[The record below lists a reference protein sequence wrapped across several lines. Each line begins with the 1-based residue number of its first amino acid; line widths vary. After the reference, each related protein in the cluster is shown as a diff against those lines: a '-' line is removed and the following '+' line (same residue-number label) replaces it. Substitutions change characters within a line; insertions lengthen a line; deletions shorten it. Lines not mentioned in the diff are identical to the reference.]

1 MLKSFQL
8 AAIAGKGAT
17 VQVLRVPLHQTLQQK
32 LATDWQAQLDRFLSG
47 TQEIEFNA
55 GYTPEE
61 HECFALADFV
71 PPQWLASA
79 TNTSVASLAPIHQND
94 TLISAV
100 RGIMGV
106 ARDQGGA
113 DLMLFQNFSRS
124 HVIQP
129 GQFLFLQND
138 TYETTEKPGLALDN
152 KLSAVYYPGSKKLLF
167 RNFRTVNTF
176 LPLSD
181 YYEEA
186 TEQQIREVLAHEKL
200 AAENVDA
207 LATDTNQWFRKRFA
221 LLRDSGV
228 LDKFSAKQ
236 IQARSKG
243 YGLEIQIVK
252 EQIVFPEAK
261 AAAKK
266 LLQFLNEELFRGP
279 ITDTLFEANSKRE
292 AD

>member
-8 AAIAGKGAT
+8 GAIVGKGAT
-17 VQVLRVPLHQTLQQK
+17 VQVLRIPLHQTLQHK
-32 LATDWQAQLDRFLSG
+32 LATDWQVQLDRFLSG
-47 TQEIEFNA
+47 VQEIEFNA
-55 GYTPEE
+55 GYMPEE
-61 HECFALADFV
+61 HECFSLINFV
-71 PPQWLASA
+71 PPPWLATT
-79 TNTSVASLAPIHQND
+79 TNISVGNLAPLHQNVAL
-94 TLISAV
+94 TSSIK
-100 RGIMGV
+100 GIMGM
-106 ARDQGGA
+106 ARDESGV
-113 DLMLFQNFSRS
+113 DLMLLQNFSRS

-138 TYETTEKPGLALDN
+138 TYETTQKPGLSLDN
-152 KLSAVYYPGSKKLLF
+152 KLSAVYYPGSEKLLF
-167 RNFRTVNTF
+167 RSFRTVNTF

-200 AAENVDA
+200 AAENVDV

-228 LDKFSAKQ
+228 LDKYSAKQ

-243 YGLEIQIVK
+243 YGLEVQIVK
-252 EQIVFPEAK
+252 GRIVFPEAK
-261 AAAKK
+261 PAAKK

>member
-186 TEQQIREVLAHEKL
+186 
-200 AAENVDA
+200 

>member
-1 MLKSFQL
+1 MLDSFQL
-8 AAIAGKGAT
+8 GAIVGKGAA
-17 VQVLRVPLHQTLQQK
+17 VQVLKIPLHQSLQHK
-32 LATDWQAQLDRFLSG
+32 LATDWQAQLDRFLG
-47 TQEIEFNA
+47 GVQEIEFDA

-61 HECFALADFV
+61 HECFSLIDFV
-71 PPQWLASA
+71 PPQWLAA
-79 TNTSVASLAPIHQND
+79 TTNASVASSISIHQND
-94 TLISAV
+94 ALTSAI

-106 ARDQGGA
+106 ARDPGGT
-113 DLMLFQNFSRS
+113 DLILFQNFSRS

-129 GQFLFLQND
+129 GQFLFLQKD

-167 RNFRTVNTF
+167 QNFRTVNTF

-186 TEQQIREVLAHEKL
+186 TEQQIREVLTHEKL
-200 AAENVDA
+200 AAENVDV

-228 LDKFSAKQ
+228 LDIFSAKQ

-243 YGLEIQIVK
+243 YGLEIHIVK
-252 EQIVFPEAK
+252 GQIVFPEAK
-261 AAAKK
+261 PAAKK

>member
-8 AAIAGKGAT
+8 AAIVGKGAST
-17 VQVLRVPLHQTLQQK
+17 QVLRVPLHQKLQQQ
-32 LATDWQAQLDRFLSG
+32 LATDWQAQLDRFLNG
-47 TQEIEFNA
+47 AQEIPFNA

-61 HECFALADFV
+61 HECFSLVDFA
-71 PPQWLASA
+71 PPQWLA
-79 TNTSVASLAPIHQND
+79 NITSSSVGNLPSIHQHD
-94 TLISAV
+94 ALMLSI

-106 ARDQGGA
+106 ARDGSGT
-113 DLMLFQNFSRS
+113 DLMLLQNFSRS
-124 HVIQP
+124 HIIQP

-138 TYETTEKPGLALDN
+138 TYETAQKPGLSLGS
-152 KLSAVYYPGSKKLLF
+152 KLSAVYHPDNKKLLF

-186 TEQQIREVLAHEKL
+186 TEQQVREILTHKML

-221 LLRDSGV
+221 LLSDSGV
-228 LDKFSAKQ
+228 LDKYSAKQ

-243 YGLEIQIVK
+243 YGLEIHIVK
-252 EQIVFPEAK
+252 GQIVFPQAK
-261 AAAKK
+261 PAAKK